1 MKCIFFCCSRKGFR
15 LFVQA
20 AKHLAVWLSKP
31 CVSLKYCGLCPHPQP
46 LKRLTKLFKLFNHNS
61 LISYSLIIILIIYLI
76 IKLKCIILCNNK
88 NILLLLFQD
97 SIIKKNG
104 VFTDKNSKKEKE
116 ELKWI
121 KTMAQSM
128 MPANLANQR

>member
-1 MKCIFFCCSRKGFR
+1 M
-15 LFVQA
+15 
-20 AKHLAVWLSKP
+20 
-31 CVSLKYCGLCPHPQP
+31 
-46 LKRLTKLFKLFNHNS
+46 
-61 LISYSLIIILIIYLI
+61 
-76 IKLKCIILCNNK
+76 
-88 NILLLLFQD
+88 LLLLFQD

-104 VFTDKNSKKEKE
+104 VFTDINSKKEKE

>member
-1 MKCIFFCCSRKGFR
+1 MISFSCCFRFSRLTPLCSSRKTANCFAIIRLHKRKVFVGF
-15 LFVQA
+15 A
-20 AKHLAVWLSKP
+20 H
-31 CVSLKYCGLCPHPQP
+31 
-46 LKRLTKLFKLFNHNS
+46 TNNLFKLFNHNS

>member
-1 MKCIFFCCSRKGFR
+1 M
-15 LFVQA
+15 
-20 AKHLAVWLSKP
+20 
-31 CVSLKYCGLCPHPQP
+31 
-46 LKRLTKLFKLFNHNS
+46 LTKLFKLFNHNS

-76 IKLKCIILCNNK
+76 IKLKCNILCNNK
-88 NILLLLFQD
+88 NTLLLLFQD

-104 VFTDKNSKKEKE
+104 VFTDKNSKNEKE

-128 MPANLANQR
+128 MPGNLANQR